1 MKKKKVNSFNRALL
15 IICFIGICVFLS
27 MVITFAILFNKYKL
41 DETKLT
47 QINNGVA
54 VYSSTNNLSINNTSH
69 SVVSIESLPE
79 YVKYA
84 FIDTED
90 KRFYEHN
97 GYDLR
102 RILKA
107 GLIDVVSRSK
117 SQGASTISQQLIK
130 NALLTNEKTFSRK
143 LQEIILSIKMEK
155 RYEKDQILEMY
166 LNTIYFGS
174 NAYGI
179 DNASK
184 TYFNKSASD
193 LTLNEACC
201 LAGIIKAPT
210 YYSPI
215 TNYENSV
222 NRKNLVAELMF
233 KNKHITERELD
244 SIKEQ
249 GIQIATSCNFDSS
262 YEKEAIHEAC
272 MLLNITEREL
282 INNEYSILTYKDEDL
297 QQSTMEINNNIISSN
312 ETSLNTNL
320 DSLSVVANNKGHV
333 LAYYGNS
340 NYDLHNLSRQPASVL
355 KPLAVYLPCIAYN
368 ILTPASLI
376 LDEEIN
382 YNGYAPLNADKQF
395 RGYVSTRRA
404 IADSLNVP
412 AVKALDF
419 VGIKKAKE
427 TLTNLGINIENADM
441 NLSLALGSVKNG
453 VNLMDLMSSYTTI
466 ANLGIKK
473 ELSFVKAII
482 DKNGKAV
489 YQHEEFEER
498 VAKEE
503 DCYLLT
509 EMLKDTAKTGT
520 AKRMAELNLPIATKT
535 GTANNGIHDT
545 DLYNIAYT
553 PNYTVM
559 TWISN
564 IRDNKI
570 PTEMNSSNQP
580 TEINKQIFKKLYKN
594 KPSQDFKIPDGIKKF
609 GYDTIELELNHR
621 IVAPTQNIERFIAYD
636 YFKIDNPPEEI
647 NVFTDVTPKIT
658 VTTAGAIINFQ
669 AKRNIE
675 YYIYKSVNN
684 QKTLLEKINNTNGDI
699 TIKDSNIFNFSQ
711 IKYIIED
718 SNENPLCSNIV
729 IRPKDYIINKLNNE
743 ILNNKKKWAV

>member
-1 MKKKKVNSFNRALL
+1 MKKKKVDSLKRILL
-15 IICFIGICVFLS
+15 IVCFIGICVFLS
-27 MVITFAILFNKYKL
+27 FVIGLAILFNKYKL

-47 QINNGVA
+47 QMNNGVA
-54 VYSSTNNLSINNTSH
+54 VYSSTNNLSISNTSR

-79 YVKYA
+79 YVKNA

-90 KRFYEHN
+90 KRFSEHK
-97 GYDLR
+97 GYDLK
-102 RILKA
+102 RIIKA
-107 GLIDVVSRSK
+107 GFVDIVSRSK

-155 RYEKDQILEMY
+155 KYDKDQILEMY

-184 TYFNKSASD
+184 TYFNKSATD
-193 LTLNEACC
+193 LTLNEVCC
-201 LAGIIKAPT
+201 LAGLIKAPT

-215 TNYENSV
+215 TNYENSL

-282 INNEYSILTYKDEDL
+282 INNEYSILTYKDEGL
-297 QQSTMEINNNIISSN
+297 QKSTIEINSDIISSN
-312 ETSLNTNL
+312 EASLNTNL
-320 DSLSVVANNKGHV
+320 DSLSVVANNNGHV

-355 KPLAVYLPCIAYN
+355 KPLAVYLPCITYN

-395 RGYVSTRRA
+395 HGYISTRQA

-427 TLTNLGINIENADM
+427 TLTNLGINISNSDM

-466 ANLGIKK
+466 ANLGVKK
-473 ELSFVKAII
+473 ELSFVKAIL
-482 DKNGKAV
+482 DKNGKTV

-503 DCYLLT
+503 DCFLLT
-509 EMLKDTAKTGT
+509 EMLKETAKTGT

-535 GTANNGIHDT
+535 GTANNGTHDT

-553 PNYTVM
+553 PDYTVM

-564 IRDNKI
+564 IKDNKI
-570 PTEMNSSNQP
+570 PSEMNSSNQP
-580 TEINKQIFKKLYKN
+580 TEINKQLFKTLYKN
-594 KPSQDFKIPDGIKKF
+594 KVTQDFKIPNGVKKF

-621 IVAPTQNIERFIAYD
+621 IIAPTQKLERFITYD
-636 YFKIDNPPEEI
+636 YFKTENPPEEI
-647 NVFTDVTPKIT
+647 NVSTDIAPTIKLT
-658 VTTAGAIINFQ
+658 DAGAVMNFQ
-669 AKRNIE
+669 AKRNVE
-675 YYIYKSVNN
+675 YYVYKSVNN
-684 QKTLLEKINNTNGDI
+684 EKTLLEKQSITTGEMLEIAYCTVGKGSIHLHCGILVSVITGQGLRSFFKKSCRWGNN
-699 TIKDSNIFNFSQ
+699 FNYYASKAS
-711 IKYIIED
+711 KY
-718 SNENPLCSNIV
+718 
-729 IRPKDYIINKLNNE
+729 
-743 ILNNKKKWAV
+743 